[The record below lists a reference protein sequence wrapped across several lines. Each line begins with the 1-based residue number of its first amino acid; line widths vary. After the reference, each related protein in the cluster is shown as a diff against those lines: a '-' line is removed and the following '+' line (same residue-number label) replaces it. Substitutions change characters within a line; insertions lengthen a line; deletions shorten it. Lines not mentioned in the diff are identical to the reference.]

1 MRQFNMTRNS
11 FTATALALLVSCQ
24 SYASSA
30 DESKVGKV
38 PPIVPATDEIPVR
51 GVPAFSIHLE
61 LEQCLKDAAALLG
74 REDSTLHVH
83 IGASQAFYS
92 HDSGFVLRADF
103 TRDDVSAP
111 LINRIV
117 CWQNG
122 QLIALRLS
130 APPLSPELSK
140 KAIAVP
146 QAIPRQN

>member
-1 MRQFNMTRNS
+1 MTRNS

-24 SYASSA
+24 SYAA
-30 DESKVGKV
+30 AGDESNTGKV

-61 LEQCLKDAAALLG
+61 LEQCLKDAAAFLG

-83 IGASQAFYS
+83 IGTSQAFYS
-92 HDSGFVLRADF
+92 PDSGFVLRADF

-111 LINRIV
+111 LTNRIV
-117 CWQNG
+117 CWHTG
-122 QLIALRLS
+122 QLIASRIS

-146 QAIPRQN
+146 QANPGQN